1 MVIVI
6 LGCVFEMIS
15 CYMYIFFLSEDLQIK
30 FAVSYD
36 ATNLLHCVRF
46 IIALPENVSTSISF
60 KPASYV

>member
-46 IIALPENVSTSISF
+46 YYSITRKCF
-60 KPASYV
+60 NIYIL